1 MLKTT
6 IDDSELA
13 LIDEVSRRISPAS
26 FDDRILLK
34 ITSDGTRVEDAE
46 STRALRSMNERN
58 REIARNIAIDVIA
71 IVRKAGVR

>member
-1 MLKTT
+1 MFKTT

-26 FDDRILLK
+26 FDDRMLMK
-34 ITSDGTRVEDAE
+34 ATSDGTWIEDAE
-46 STRALRSMNERN
+46 STRGLRSMNERN

-71 IVRKAGVR
+71 MVRKAGA